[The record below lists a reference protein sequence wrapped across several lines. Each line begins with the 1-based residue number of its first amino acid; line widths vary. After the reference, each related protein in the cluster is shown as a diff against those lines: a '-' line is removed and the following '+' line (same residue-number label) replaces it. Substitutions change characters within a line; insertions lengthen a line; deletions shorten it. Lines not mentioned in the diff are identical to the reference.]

1 MHAWARFRQMLHT
14 RNELRLIVV
23 MIYIVMVWQYYQTGQ
38 DVTVFMGMFRA
49 SNDTAVPPLAYN
61 IFPLAFMAGGLAL
74 PMDQPLEYLA
84 SPDYLI
90 YVRRPRTVVH
100 FLRYLAIIAVYCCVF
115 TAVQLAVAIS
125 VVTFADPVKLMT
137 SAVCAGWMLL
147 VLFLLVGA
155 GYLAGN
161 RAFGYLIAV
170 FIYAALVS
178 VPSIASWLVE
188 KTLETVPN
196 WVPAFAV
203 ASVFVAAFDLHR
215 FRRLEII

>member
-1 MHAWARFRQMLHT
+1 MRAWARFRQMFHT

-23 MIYIVMVWQYYQTGQ
+23 VIYTVMVWQYYQTGQ
-38 DVTVFMGMFRA
+38 DVTLFMGMFRP
-49 SNDTAVPPLAYN
+49 SNDPAVPPLAYN

-90 YVRRPRTVVH
+90 YVRRPRTVAH
-100 FLRYLAIIAVYCCVF
+100 FLRYLVIIAVYCCLF
-115 TAVQLAVAIS
+115 TAAQLAVAIG

-137 SAVCAGWMLL
+137 SAVCAGWTLL

-155 GYLAGN
+155 GYLVGN
-161 RAFGYLIAV
+161 RALGYFIAV
-170 FIYAALVS
+170 FVYAALIS
-178 VPSIASWLVE
+178 VPAVMSWLVE
-188 KTLETVPN
+188 KILGSVPN
-196 WVPAFAV
+196 WVPTLAAAGV
-203 ASVFVAAFDLHR
+203 LVAAFDLHR

>member
-1 MHAWARFRQMLHT
+1 MHAGARFWQMLHT

-23 MIYIVMVWQYYQTGQ
+23 MIYIVMIWQYYQTGQ
-38 DVTVFMGMFRA
+38 DVTLFMGMFRP
-49 SNDTAVPPLAYN
+49 SNDPAVPPLAYN

-90 YVRRPRTVVH
+90 YVRRPRTVAH
-100 FLRYLAIIAVYCCVF
+100 FLRYLAIIVVYCCVL
-115 TAVQLAVAIS
+115 TAAQLAVAIG

-137 SAVCAGWMLL
+137 SAVCAGWTLL

-161 RAFGYLIAV
+161 RALGYFTAV
-170 FIYAALVS
+170 FVYAVLVS
-178 VPSIASWLVE
+178 VPSLTSWLVE
-188 KTLETVPN
+188 KTLGTVPN
-196 WVPAFAV
+196 WVPAFALV
-203 ASVFVAAFDLHR
+203 SVFMVTFDLYR
-215 FRRLEII
+215 FRCLEII